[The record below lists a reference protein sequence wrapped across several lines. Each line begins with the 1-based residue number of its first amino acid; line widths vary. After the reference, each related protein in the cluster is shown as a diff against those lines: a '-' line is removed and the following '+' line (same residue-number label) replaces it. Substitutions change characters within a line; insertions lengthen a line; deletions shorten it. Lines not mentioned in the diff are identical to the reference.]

1 MSRVNATF
9 VRGCAALLLF
19 TAARLAFAHAYP
31 THQVPGAG
39 ATVPVGVKEV
49 AIDFDDGL
57 EPAFS
62 SIDVT
67 DAAGK
72 SVIAAKAVVS
82 GADKRHMAVALNTLP
97 PGDYAVAWVAL
108 ASDGHRTQGH
118 YHFTVK

>member
-1 MSRVNATF
+1 MSRFNASF
-9 VRGCAALLLF
+9 ARGCAAALLF
-19 TAARLAFAHAYP
+19 AAARLAYAHAYP

-39 ATVPVGVKEV
+39 ATVPVGLKEV

-82 GADKRHMAVALNTLP
+82 GADKKHMAVALDALR
-97 PGDYAVAWVAL
+97 PGDYTVAWVAL

>member
-1 MSRVNATF
+1 MPRIHAILI
-9 VRGCAALLLF
+9 RGCAALLLCA
-19 TAARLAFAHAYP
+19 TARLASAHAYP
-31 THQVPGAG
+31 THQVPSAG
-39 ATVPVGVKEV
+39 ATVGSSVKEV

-82 GADKRHMAVALNTLP
+82 ATDKKHMSVALNSLQA
-97 PGDYAVAWVAL
+97 GDYAVAWVAV